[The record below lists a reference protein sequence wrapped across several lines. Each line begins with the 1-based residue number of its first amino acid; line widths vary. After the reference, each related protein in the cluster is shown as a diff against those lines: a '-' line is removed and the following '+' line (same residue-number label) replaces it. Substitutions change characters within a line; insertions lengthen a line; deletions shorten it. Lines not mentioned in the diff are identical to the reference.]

1 MIANFNAFYI
11 DKITLEDAKSIHLLM
26 VSNDDRF
33 QRYFPKTLEDNS
45 TKALSEIFVKS
56 KVDKFQSKEEFLFTI
71 KETATNSVVGLVYIK
86 ELDWT
91 IKQGEFAYCI
101 DAKCG
106 GKQLMSKAIKILSE
120 YAFTNLNLKTLQ
132 IIVHKDNIPSVKVAL
147 NSNFTWI
154 KTLIN
159 EYTPPGESP
168 LNMELYELNKHL

>member
-1 MIANFNAFYI
+1 MITSFNGFYI
-11 DKITLEDAKSIHLLM
+11 DKITLEDAKSIYLLM
-26 VSNDDRF
+26 IDNANRF
-33 QRYFPKTLEDNS
+33 RRYFPKTLEQNA
-45 TKALSEIFVKS
+45 TEILSEVFVKS

-71 KETATNSVVGLVYIK
+71 KEAATNSVVGLVYIK

-120 YAFTNLNLKTLQ
+120 YAFTDLDLKTLQ

-147 NSNFTWI
+147 NTNFKWI
-154 KTLIN
+154 KTLLN
-159 EYTPPGESP
+159 EFTPVGESP
-168 LNMELYELNKHL
+168 LDMELYELYN